1 MPFKAANAKIL
12 DLDRYFVI
20 PANRDIRLLVH
31 RDRRSI
37 SDEILCQC
45 STMESAEQ
53 IARAM
58 NAAEDRGTL

>member
-1 MPFKAANAKIL
+1 MPFKAAKAQIL

-20 PANRDIRLLVH
+20 PADRDIRLLVH

-45 STMESAEQ
+45 GTLEKAEQ
-53 IARAM
+53 VARAM
-58 NAAEDRGTL
+58 NAAEDRGLL